1 MYCSQKSEIGLL
13 VEKEHCGQC
22 FEKDEVERMICYINR
37 LVEDKEYKLVW
48 RKALNAASHYTYK
61 NADQYIVL

>member
-1 MYCSQKSEIGLL
+1 M
-13 VEKEHCGQC
+13 EKEHCGQC

-37 LVEDKEYKLVW
+37 LVEDKEYKACLA
-48 RKALNAASHYTYK
+48 KNALNAASHYTYK